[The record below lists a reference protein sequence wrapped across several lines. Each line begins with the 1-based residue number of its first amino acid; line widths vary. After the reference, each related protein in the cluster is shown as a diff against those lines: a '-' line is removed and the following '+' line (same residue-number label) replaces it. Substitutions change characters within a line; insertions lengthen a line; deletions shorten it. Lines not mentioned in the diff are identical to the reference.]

1 MIKLRA
7 LALLL
12 LWVAAPA
19 AAQQRSAAPLPAG
32 PLRSIEVDRIVA
44 VVGTHAVLFSE
55 ILEQINFARA
65 NGAQIPE
72 DSLSQLMMAREIL
85 GEIVDQEVLVAVS
98 KEYKI
103 DVLDSEVSAQVD
115 QRMRKIREQFESEG
129 EYREALKR
137 EGFGS
142 PEEFRKQ
149 SLDRAKKA
157 ELQKRAVDSLR
168 AKGRIAPANVTE
180 SEVADAFEKMKS
192 SLDRRPATIAFRQIV
207 LKPRAGDVARA
218 AAIAKLDSLRVEI
231 EGGAEF
237 DTVAKRESM
246 DQISAALGGDLGWNR
261 RGVMV
266 AEFDRMMFALTP
278 GKLSPIVETA
288 FGFHMIRVDRVRT
301 GEVKARHIL
310 ITPTVDSADVALARL
325 RADTVVA
332 LWKGGT
338 PYDTLIARYHDLDEE
353 RSIPEGVPR
362 DSLPAEY
369 RVALENV
376 AANGLT
382 APFEIPGRARGA
394 NKWVVAQV
402 LLRKEAGD
410 YELGEFQE
418 RVRQQ
423 LREEKAIRRA
433 LDTLRREVYV
443 SIRL

>member
-1 MIKLRA
+1 MRLRA
-7 LALLL
+7 LTLLL
-12 LWVAAPA
+12 CGVAAPA
-19 AAQQRSAAPLPAG
+19 MAQQRPAPLPAG

-72 DSLSQLMMAREIL
+72 DSLAQLEMAREIL

-98 KEYKI
+98 KDYKI
-103 DVLDSEVSAQVD
+103 NVLDSEVSAQVD
-115 QRMRKIREQFESEG
+115 QRMRKIREQFKSES

-149 SLDRAKKA
+149 SLERAKKA
-157 ELQKRAVDSLR
+157 EMQKRAVDSLR

-180 SEVADAFEKMKS
+180 SEVADAFQKMKAG
-192 SLDRRPATIAFRQIV
+192 LDRRPATIAFRQLV
-207 LKPRAGDVARA
+207 VKPRASDAARA
-218 AAIAKLDSLRVEI
+218 AAIAKLDSLRREI

-237 DTVAKRESM
+237 DSVAKRESM
-246 DQISAALGGDLGWNR
+246 DQLSAELGGDLGWNR

-266 AEFDRMMFALTP
+266 PEFDRMMFAIAP
-278 GKLSPIVETA
+278 GKLSPIVETS
-288 FGFHMIRVDRVRT
+288 FGFHMIRVDRVRA

-310 ITPTVDSADVALARL
+310 IMPKVDSTDGELARQ
-325 RADTVVA
+325 RADSALA
-332 LWKGGT
+332 LWKAGT
-338 PYDTLIARYHDLDEE
+338 PYDTLIARFHDVDEE

-376 AANGLT
+376 PANGFT
-382 APFEIPGRARGA
+382 VPFAIPNRSVGP
-394 NKWVVAQV
+394 NKWVIAQV
-402 LLRKEAGD
+402 LVRKEAGE

-423 LREEKAIRRA
+423 LREEKSIRRA

-443 SIRL
+443 SLRL